1 MARITDDEVRI
12 LNRKIANIY
21 EELWEETGNE
31 LFRISYEK
39 TMRCGEV
46 IKGKDGK
53 GKHYNCHDPF
63 CLRCN
68 RRKKNENRKKTE
80 YVLQNSRKK
89 GMKYIHVILTKSNK
103 EINELNVTEKAEEMK
118 NEVFEFVREIK
129 KIDKRIN
136 IIASEEIEVKNGK
149 FNPHWHLVM
158 QTGKRLPQKEI
169 KALWNRM
176 SGGGIAIFG
185 KNKIKDEWQE
195 KTIAYYISKEKTDF
209 RKKDDEDDLKLKIRT
224 LLEFYKGK
232 KAKNGKYTGRQTLFF
247 KGELFEKAVK
257 EYNNP
262 NTEETENDE
271 MKQQMEQM
279 KKQMEQ
285 MAEELK
291 RMKQEQEQ
299 QAKARAKQEAEAEQ
313 EAEALKQKLE
323 QLKKEK
329 EQEQQA
335 KAEAEARAE
344 QEAEALKQELEE
356 LKRSKKETEAK
367 AKAEAEALKQKLE
380 QLKKEKEQEQQ
391 AKAKIDLI
399 EAVTTEEEEV
409 QVKEYIG
416 TAKAG
421 ERIFM
426 YWTTDKK
433 RCFINHFGYRAK
445 HDEALLFMLE
455 EVKKRGNFE
464 KVSKTYKLKEI

>member
-12 LNRKIANIY
+12 LNRKISKIY
-21 EELWEETGNE
+21 EELWEETGDE
-31 LFRISYEK
+31 LFRISCEK

-80 YVLQNSRKK
+80 YVLQNAKRK

-103 EINELNVTEKAEEMK
+103 EINELNVAEKAEEMK
-118 NEVFEFVREIK
+118 NEVFEFVKEMK
-129 KIDKRIN
+129 KIDKKIN
-136 IIASEEIEVKNGK
+136 VIASEEIEVRNGK

-158 QTGKRLPQKEI
+158 QINKRLPQKEI

-209 RKKDDEDDLKLKIRT
+209 KKDLNKDDLKLKIRT

-232 KAKNGKYTGRQTLFF
+232 KAKNGKWTGRQTLFY

-262 NTEETENDE
+262 MTETKENEKIEE
-271 MKQQMEQM
+271 MKEQI
-279 KKQMEQ
+279 
-285 MAEELK
+285 
-291 RMKQEQEQ
+291 
-299 QAKARAKQEAEAEQ
+299 
-313 EAEALKQKLE
+313 E
-323 QLKKEK
+323 QLKKKIEEISNEKNEIINKQEKTIKELKMQFEATKKAYSSTERKEETEK
-329 EQEQQA
+329 EEQN
-335 KAEAEARAE
+335 
-344 QEAEALKQELEE
+344 
-356 LKRSKKETEAK
+356 
-367 AKAEAEALKQKLE
+367 
-380 QLKKEKEQEQQ
+380 
-391 AKAKIDLI
+391 LI
-399 EAVTTEEEEV
+399 IKDDDGNKVEV
-409 QVKEYIG
+409 IEY
-416 TAKAG
+416 K
-421 ERIFM
+421 M
-426 YWTTDKK
+426 
-433 RCFINHFGYRAK
+433 
-445 HDEALLFMLE
+445 
-455 EVKKRGNFE
+455 KRGGGYCYISKDRTKAFTNSCYCERYDGKGAFNVHEITEIMKDKGFE
-464 KVSKTYKLKEI
+464 RFSEQFGLEKIE

>member
-1 MARITDDEVRI
+1 MARITDDEIRI
-12 LNRKIANIY
+12 LNRKITKIY
-21 EELWEETGNE
+21 EELWEETGDE

-46 IKGKDGK
+46 VKGKDGK

-118 NEVFEFVREIK
+118 NEVFEFIKEMK
-129 KIDKRIN
+129 KIDKKIN
-136 IIASEEIEVKNGK
+136 VIASEEIEVKNGK

-158 QTGKRLPQKEI
+158 QIGKRLPQKEI

-209 RKKDDEDDLKLKIRT
+209 KKDLNKDDLKLKIKT
-224 LLEFYKGK
+224 LLKFFKGK
-232 KAKNGKYTGRQTLFF
+232 KTKSEKWTGRQTLFF
-247 KGELFEKAVK
+247 KGERFEKAVK

-291 RMKQEQEQ
+291 RMKQE
-299 QAKARAKQEAEAEQ
+299 REQ
-313 EAEALKQKLE
+313 ER
-323 QLKKEK
+323 
-329 EQEQQA
+329 QA

-344 QEAEALKQELEE
+344 QETEALKQELEE
-356 LKRSKKETEAK
+356 LKRSKKETETKAKAK
-367 AKAEAEALKQKLE
+367 AKAEKENNFKEKAIIINVGNGNKVEVIEYKMRKGGGYCYISKDRTKAFTNSCYCEKYDGEGAFNVHEITEVMKDKGFERFSEEFKLE
-380 QLKKEKEQEQQ
+380 
-391 AKAKIDLI
+391 
-399 EAVTTEEEEV
+399 
-409 QVKEYIG
+409 
-416 TAKAG
+416 
-421 ERIFM
+421 
-426 YWTTDKK
+426 
-433 RCFINHFGYRAK
+433 
-445 HDEALLFMLE
+445 
-455 EVKKRGNFE
+455 
-464 KVSKTYKLKEI
+464 KVE

>member
-1 MARITDDEVRI
+1 MARITDDEIRI
-12 LNRKIANIY
+12 LNRKITKIY

-46 IKGKDGK
+46 VKGRDGK

-80 YVLQNSRKK
+80 YVLQNAKKK
-89 GMKYIHVILTKSNK
+89 GMKYIHIILTKSNK

-118 NEVFEFVREIK
+118 NEVFEFVKEMK

-136 IIASEEIEVKNGK
+136 IIASEEIEVKSGK

-158 QTGKRLPQKEI
+158 QINKRLPQKTI
-169 KALWNRM
+169 KKTWDKI
-176 SGGGIAIFG
+176 SDGGISVFG
-185 KNKIKDEWQE
+185 KNKIEDEWQE
-195 KTIAYYISKEKTDF
+195 KTMSYYISKEKTDF
-209 RKKDDEDDLKLKIRT
+209 KKDLNKDDLKLKIET
-224 LLEFYKGK
+224 LTEFYKGK
-232 KAKNGKYTGRQTLFF
+232 KAKNGKWTGRQTLFF
-247 KGELFEKAVK
+247 KGERFEKAIK
-257 EYNNP
+257 DYNNP
-262 NTEETENDE
+262 MTEETENDE

-291 RMKQEQEQ
+291 RMKQE
-299 QAKARAKQEAEAEQ
+299 REQ
-313 EAEALKQKLE
+313 ER
-323 QLKKEK
+323 
-329 EQEQQA
+329 QA

-367 AKAEAEALKQKLE
+367 AE
-380 QLKKEKEQEQQ
+380 
-391 AKAKIDLI
+391 AKAKA
-399 EAVTTEEEEV
+399 E
-409 QVKEYIG
+409 K
-416 TAKAG
+416 G
-421 ERIFM
+421 ERQEQGFLIIKDDDGNKVEVIEYKMRKGGGYCYISKDRTKAFTNSCYCTKYDNKGAFNIHEITEVM
-426 YWTTDKK
+426 QSEGFE
-433 RCFINHFGYRAK
+433 RFSEQFG
-445 HDEALLFMLE
+445 LE
-455 EVKKRGNFE
+455 KIE
-464 KVSKTYKLKEI
+464 

>member
-1 MARITDDEVRI
+1 MARITDDEIRI
-12 LNRKIANIY
+12 LNRKITKIY
-21 EELWEETGNE
+21 EELWEETGDE

-46 IKGKDGK
+46 TKGRDGK

-80 YVLQNSRKK
+80 YVLQNAKKK
-89 GMKYIHVILTKSNK
+89 GMKYIHIILTKSNK

-118 NEVFEFVREIK
+118 AEAFAFFEEMK

-158 QTGKRLPQKEI
+158 QINKRLPQKEI
-169 KALWNRM
+169 KELWNRM

-232 KAKNGKYTGRQTLFF
+232 KAKNGKWTGRQTLFY

-299 QAKARAKQEAEAEQ
+299 QAKARAKQEA
-313 EAEALKQKLE
+313 
-323 QLKKEK
+323 K
-329 EQEQQA
+329 EQQE

-367 AKAEAEALKQKLE
+367 AKAEAEALKQELE

-391 AKAKIDLI
+391 AKAEAKAKAEQEAEAFNEADTI
-399 EAVTTEEEEV
+399 ENEEV
-409 QVKEYIG
+409 YVKENSGISK
-416 TAKAG
+416 TG
-421 ERIFM
+421 EDIFM
-426 YWTTDKK
+426 YW
-433 RCFINHFGYRAK
+433 
-445 HDEALLFMLE
+445 
-455 EVKKRGNFE
+455 
-464 KVSKTYKLKEI
+464 KTI

>member
-1 MARITDDEVRI
+1 MARITDDEIRI
-12 LNRKIANIY
+12 LNRKITKIY
-21 EELWEETGNE
+21 EELWEETGDE

-46 IKGKDGK
+46 TKGRDGK

-80 YVLQNSRKK
+80 YVLQNAKKK
-89 GMKYIHVILTKSNK
+89 GMKYIHIILTKSNK

-118 NEVFEFVREIK
+118 AEAFAFFEEMK

-158 QTGKRLPQKEI
+158 QINKRLPQKEI
-169 KALWNRM
+169 KELWNRM

-232 KAKNGKYTGRQTLFF
+232 KAKNGKWTGRQTLFY

-299 QAKARAKQEAEAEQ
+299 QAKARAKQEA
-313 EAEALKQKLE
+313 
-323 QLKKEK
+323 K
-329 EQEQQA
+329 EQQE

-367 AKAEAEALKQKLE
+367 AKAEAEALKQELE

-391 AKAKIDLI
+391 AKAEAKAKAEQEAEAFI
-399 EAVTTEEEEV
+399 EADTIENEEV
-409 QVKEYIG
+409 YVKEYSGISK
-416 TAKAG
+416 TG
-421 ERIFM
+421 EEIFM

>member
-1 MARITDDEVRI
+1 MARITDDEIRI
-12 LNRKIANIY
+12 LNQKISKIY

-80 YVLQNSRKK
+80 YVLQNAKRK
-89 GMKYIHVILTKSNK
+89 GMKYIHIILTKSNK

-118 NEVFEFVREIK
+118 AEAFAFFEEMK

-136 IIASEEIEVKNGK
+136 VIASEEIEVKNGK

-158 QTGKRLPQKEI
+158 QIGKRLPQKEI
-169 KALWNRM
+169 KALWNRI

-299 QAKARAKQEAEAEQ
+299 QAKARAKQEA
-313 EAEALKQKLE
+313 
-323 QLKKEK
+323 K
-329 EQEQQA
+329 EQQERQ
-335 KAEAEARAE
+335 EAEARAE

-367 AKAEAEALKQKLE
+367 AKAEQEALKQELE

-391 AKAKIDLI
+391 AKAEAKTEQEAEAFI
-399 EAVTTEEEEV
+399 EADTIENEEV
-409 QVKEYIG
+409 YVKEYSGISK
-416 TAKAG
+416 TG
-421 ERIFM
+421 EEIFM